1 VGLDLFDAV
10 RYKREESPVARL
22 IKRYDNRKL
31 YDTEA
36 KRYVRLADIAALV
49 RSGHEVQVIDN
60 ASGEDLTAQ
69 TLTKI
74 IVEGEGGQRPLP
86 PAELLHQVLRWGAQS
101 AESGWAQLQRGI
113 TGAVERA
120 LERRGPLR
128 ELKDE
133 IARLKRRLEELEA
146 SVSEI
151 QKESAD
157 GRNDGGRDGER

>member
-1 VGLDLFDAV
+1 M
-10 RYKREESPVARL
+10 ARL

-31 YDTEA
+31 YDTEE
-36 KRYVRLADIAALV
+36 KRYVRLAEIAALV
-49 RSGHEVQVIDN
+49 RSGHQVQVIDN
-60 ASGEDLTAQ
+60 ATGEDLTAQ

-74 IVEGEGGQRPLP
+74 IVEGEGGERPLP

-120 LERRGPLR
+120 LERKGPFR
-128 ELKDE
+128 ELKEE

-151 QKESAD
+151 QKESTD
-157 GRNDGGRDGER
+157 GTSNDGRDGER